1 MKASAKA
8 VQTVFPSL
16 CLIAIIL
23 NWFGIELIEK
33 NVELILLILFY
44 VLALVYVL
52 TFYFFE
58 TSIISV
64 VFIFIMYV
72 ALFFLKTPFS
82 WLVAIAMMPCIY
94 IVFKK
99 KEYKIAGVAIVF
111 GIIVASFLG
120 LSAIFS
126 NTIQRIY
133 YFSPDNKYVAVSF
146 INDQGALGGDEDVTL
161 YSNYSS
167 IFIIKIK
174 VLYYYDNSRMEWK
187 ETIHVRWTDEKT
199 IRVEDNSYNID

>member
-1 MKASAKA
+1 M
-8 VQTVFPSL
+8 
-16 CLIAIIL
+16 
-23 NWFGIELIEK
+23 
-33 NVELILLILFY
+33 
-44 VLALVYVL
+44 LALVYVL

-64 VFIFIMYV
+64 VFIFIMYL

-82 WLVAIAMMPCIY
+82 WLVAIAMLPCIY

-146 INDQGALGGDEDVTL
+146 MNDQGALGGDEDVTL
-161 YSNYSS
+161 YGNYSS

-174 VLYYYDNSRMEWK
+174 VLYHYDNSRMEWK